1 SILDLSCY
9 SSNEVCNGGLMKFQ
23 MTNDKF
29 QIKSKLPMRIIRVLT
44 FKHLNFDICNYQYSL
59 SLLSN
64 IARRKK

>member
-1 SILDLSCY
+1 
-9 SSNEVCNGGLMKFQ
+9 MKFQ

-29 QIKSKLPMRIIRVLT
+29 QINSKLPMKIIKVLA
-44 FKHLNFDICNYQYSL
+44 FKHLNFNWHLDFDICHYQCSL

>member
-1 SILDLSCY
+1 
-9 SSNEVCNGGLMKFQ
+9 MKFQ

-29 QIKSKLPMRIIRVLT
+29 QINSKLPMKIITVLT
-44 FKHLNFDICNYQYSL
+44 FKHLNFNWHLDFDICHYQYSL